1 MTARLGF
8 EFCRRRSAQSSPIA
22 LRFSSLTLAQADCG
36 PEAPTPDAELNSAI
50 SSDVRAGAG
59 TRYAGPQIG
68 SHFLS
73 QAGCLRACS
82 PVLPIGP
89 GGPGG
94 AAGPTGSAGNT
105 VLTARP
111 VRRPARPAEP
121 CGPDAPSALGTRPS
135 GTSGYR
141 CLEARLYS
149 VTTDQYAASMLS
161 LNGSA
166 R

>member
-89 GGPGG
+89 GRPWRSGRTDRFSRQHRLDGKTGQATGKTGGTLWARRPLGPGDQAFQG
-94 AAGPTGSAGNT
+94 QADI
-105 VLTARP
+105 V
-111 VRRPARPAEP
+111 
-121 CGPDAPSALGTRPS
+121 ALKLGFI
-135 GTSGYR
+135 
-141 CLEARLYS
+141 
-149 VTTDQYAASMLS
+149 Q
-161 LNGSA
+161 
-166 R
+166 